1 MTSSDAPTQY
11 IRVIEVEGSSP
22 LPLSWRYVELTEF
35 ANFQAEL
42 LALLAEGR
50 QYELRLATELEAIE
64 WQSRERDWKRAQYP

>member
-1 MTSSDAPTQY
+1 MEAADAPAQY
-11 IRVIEVEGSSP
+11 IRIIEVEGSSP